1 MEREMTGIRNLN
13 LDMPS
18 QVEYNRAKNVEQ
30 DSQLSNLTAQLNQ
43 LLAQAPAG
51 FLPRVYYGL
60 TRGDQK
66 YRFTAEAEISQALT
80 GVDGTAFELYSDNET
95 DNNYIPAIA
104 VKQDDSTIKIII
116 QGDYNYDSSSFTAV
130 NMTTG
135 NAEAIILTSVLS
147 LQDASSLSD
156 YPAADNKE
164 KQITVIYN
172 LETNSKNVIFASLD
186 LNSDGVYNWIEIGN
200 FVDGIDGKSV
210 LSITAATYSAITALV
225 KVNDTLLAGETFTAG
240 GNSFSVGGL
249 YKVDALSPL
258 TLSPNGNIRGAQGE
272 QGPAGQD
279 GQDGSTPVITI
290 VDGNWYVNGVD
301 TGVQAIGTDGTNGQN
316 GQSFQMQSGLYSVP
330 ANWGQS
336 GNVDGDGNPLLQLP
350 TLPTTGITGKG
361 YVVYDPLTT
370 PLAPYYDLYW
380 ANDGD
385 NAWTIIHPFSG
396 IAGTNG
402 TDGETPYISG
412 GTWWIGS
419 TNTGVAATGPQGP
432 QGPAGPGVPSGGTA
446 GQVLTKNS
454 STDYDTSWGNVP
466 APSNMMT
473 TDTVQEIRT
482 GQKTFYMKSTAS
494 WDYCLRFGVYNG
506 TQAKGRIACDTNGV
520 KLVPNDGRDPNSY
533 FSTNANGNPIVASGG
548 QISTFPNKTGIVA
561 HTSDIDAKVPNA
573 PATDGTYTLKC
584 VVSNS
589 GATKIYQWVLD
600 N

>member
-1 MEREMTGIRNLN
+1 MT
-13 LDMPS
+13 
-18 QVEYNRAKNVEQ
+18 Q
-30 DSQLSNLTAQLNQ
+30 DSQISTLTSQLNQ

-60 TRGDQK
+60 TRGNQT

-80 GVDGTAFELYSDNET
+80 GADGTAFELYSNNET
-95 DNNYIPAIA
+95 DNDYIPAVA
-104 VKQDDSTIKIII
+104 VKKDDSTIKIII

-135 NAEAIILTSVLS
+135 ASETITLSSVLS

-156 YPAADNKE
+156 YPVADNKE
-164 KQITVIYN
+164 KQITVIHN

-210 LSITAATYSAITALV
+210 LSITSATYSAIIALV

-258 TLSPNGNIRGAQGE
+258 TLSANGNIRGAQGE
-272 QGPAGQD
+272 TGPAGQD

-290 VDGNWYVNGVD
+290 VDGNWYVDGVD

-336 GNVDGDGNPLLQLP
+336 GNVDPDGNALNQLP

-385 NAWTIIHPFSG
+385 NSWTIIHPFSG

-419 TNTGVAATGPQGP
+419 TNTNVAATGP

-454 STDYDTSWGNVP
+454 STDYD
-466 APSNMMT
+466 
-473 TDTVQEIRT
+473 
-482 GQKTFYMKSTAS
+482 AS
-494 WDYCLRFGVYNG
+494 WQN
-506 TQAKGRIACDTNGV
+506 
-520 KLVPNDGRDPNSY
+520 
-533 FSTNANGNPIVASGG
+533 ASGG
-548 QISTFPNKTGIVA
+548 SLYRHNITIKSSDKQYCVINATIINNSSTTFNSTSLATFLKDNGFTDYTGTAGYTAAGFFRNSSATSTSVNQVYGLTSNDNGNQVRALYRTTTFEIDNGALIVSYDTASSPITSFSPSVSIYDTVTQIM
-561 HTSDIDAKVPNA
+561 
-573 PATDGTYTLKC
+573 
-584 VVSNS
+584 
-589 GATKIYQWVLD
+589 
-600 N
+600 